1 MTAFII
7 RRLLQSIV
15 IIFLVTISVF
25 LCMRLLPGDPILMLF
40 SPSEL
45 QTYTEEELAAI
56 RHKAG
61 LDKPLPV
68 QYFSWIG
75 GVFRGDLGKSII
87 SGRYFGF

>member
-56 RHKAG
+56 RHQAG

-75 GVFRGDLGKSII
+75 DVFRGDRGVC
-87 SGRYFGF
+87 F